1 MFFARYDKALNVPW
15 YTYEKIRLMMQ
26 HYIDLLRQESVL
38 RRLSLIQLISYF
50 GTWFSNV
57 AIYTLLIQLES
68 SAFVIALVASMH
80 FLPGV
85 LIAPVSGV
93 LIDKLRPK
101 NLMLSL
107 LLIEIV
113 STFLLLLVT
122 SSDWI
127 WLLFVLIFV
136 RMGAASFYF
145 TVEMS
150 LLPKIVEGKAL
161 QYANEIHS
169 IIWSFSYTLGMAL
182 SGLLVY
188 KVGVQTAFVIDAFLF
203 ILASFMLMGLQLE
216 ISFEKEKESFWSSFS
231 EGLDYIRKN
240 KKVIHLIFMHA
251 SVGFTVFDALVALM
265 AKHYYSSLFAIPLA
279 IGIMHATRASALVV
293 GPMLLGKWI
302 QSSRV
307 HYLFLIQGL
316 CIILW
321 AAMIE
326 NFYLSLLG
334 SFLAGFATTTLWSY
348 TYTLIQKHTDK
359 NYYGRVVA
367 YNDMVFLLTGA
378 SASFMIGVFIE
389 WGWSLSAVL
398 SMLGL
403 VFLITAVYFMWI
415 RKEYD
420 V

>member
-240 KKVIHLIFMHA
+240 KKIIHLIFMHA